1 MTVAP
6 RYAAYA
12 DAADTGLDAPV
23 ELPRGL
29 PAAPRAPAAAQA
41 TRAASADSLQPGRAA
56 AAPRAAAGS
65 SGQLLDAEAAADGG
79 SAEQAASS
87 GLPGSRGDGACAG
100 PAADLLRASARLYL
114 ARQGGVERV
123 FVAHPLFDAADGDI
137 YGAAAAAT
145 YLEGDALPDLDLRYS
160 VLCQARGPFGP
171 APAPLRPRSRV
182 DSPGRSRV
190 AVRSPDGVGLGMLL
204 RRRAAARRAVRPGWQ
219 PEHWLTRC
227 QGLGPLREREGRRAR
242 TARSGAGNG
251 KSRAQRAERP

>member
-41 TRAASADSLQPGRAA
+41 TRAASAESLQPGRAA

-65 SGQLLDAEAAADGG
+65 SGQLLGAEAEANGGAAGR
-79 SAEQAASS
+79 APAS
-87 GLPGSRGDGACAG
+87 GAPGSRGDGACAR
-100 PAADLLRASARLYL
+100 PAAELLRASARLYL
-114 ARQGGVERV
+114 ACQGGVERV
-123 FVAHPLFDAADGDI
+123 FVGHPLFDAADGDI

-160 VLCQARGPFGP
+160 VLCQARRLLPSGS
-171 APAPLRPRSRV
+171 PLARCQPSRSRA
-182 DSPGRSRV
+182 
-190 AVRSPDGVGLGMLL
+190 AVRSPDVAGLGVQHC
-204 RRRAAARRAVRPGWQ
+204 RWAAAGRAARPGWL
-219 PEHWLTRC
+219 PKSGLTRC
-227 QGLGPLREREGRRAR
+227 QALVSVREREGRRVL
-242 TARSGAGNG
+242 TPRSDM
-251 KSRAQRAERP
+251 